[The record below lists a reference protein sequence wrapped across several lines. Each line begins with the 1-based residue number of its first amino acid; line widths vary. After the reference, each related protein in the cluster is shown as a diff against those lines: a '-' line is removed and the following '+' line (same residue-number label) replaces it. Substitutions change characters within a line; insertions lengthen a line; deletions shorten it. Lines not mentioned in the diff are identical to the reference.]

1 MAFDSGKLV
10 SSAIQRIRLTIG
22 DINPEWALLED
33 DVYEYLLY
41 KNGSDENATA
51 IEALENIINYYS
63 LNPTDEAFGDISGK
77 RFDIR
82 TMERRLKEL
91 KSKPSVGKDGVGR
104 VPMMLRSDRKDWNDF
119 NKLFG
124 DS

>member
-1 MAFDSGKLV
+1 MSFDSGKLV

-22 DINPEWALLED
+22 DISEDWAILED

-41 KNGSDENATA
+41 NNGSDEQAAA

-63 LNPTDEAFGDISGK
+63 LNPTDEAFGDVSGK

-82 TMERRLKEL
+82 VMEKRLEAL
-91 KSKPSVGKDGVGR
+91 KTKSTKDSSGVSR
-104 VPMMLRSDRKDWNDF
+104 VPIMLRSDRKDWNDF
-119 NKLFG
+119 NKIFG
-124 DS
+124 E